1 LHQPDPIRQ
10 TYPSHRAAIFG
21 SHRIKVNNKNSFPI
35 RYGSGGFGHT
45 NHKNP
50 FFCSSTI
57 KTQPNTNIAD
67 DRELSIISIDVS
79 KINPKDAL

>member
-1 LHQPDPIRQ
+1 MLAPHGNPRPSLAGILLSWKTYSIR
-10 TYPSHRAAIFG
+10 SVSGSFG
-21 SHRIKVNNKNSFPI
+21 F
-35 RYGSGGFGHT
+35 T

-50 FFCSSTI
+50 FFCSRVI

-79 KINPKDAL
+79 KINPKNAL